1 MLLNQFIDI
10 STFWQSQVGRT
21 RKHHIYEIKLL
32 GNIEG
37 TTKNGQSRDNTRR
50 RKNKTKTQQS
60 MCWTPLY
67 AKKHK

>member
-37 TTKNGQSRDNTRR
+37 TTKNGQH
-50 RKNKTKTQQS
+50 KTKKKQNKNATQYVLDTTIRQK
-60 MCWTPLY
+60 TQIT
-67 AKKHK
+67 